1 MFAILTPNRLRRRA
15 SLNSQGSEGE
25 EEMRRENC
33 RRVNEMVRRE
43 EERRKKENEKK
54 IFKRME
60 QRIFMRQ

>member
-1 MFAILTPNRLRRRA
+1 MFAVLTPNRLMRRA
-15 SLNSQGSEGE
+15 SLDSQ

>member
-1 MFAILTPNRLRRRA
+1 MD
-15 SLNSQGSEGE
+15 SQGSEGE